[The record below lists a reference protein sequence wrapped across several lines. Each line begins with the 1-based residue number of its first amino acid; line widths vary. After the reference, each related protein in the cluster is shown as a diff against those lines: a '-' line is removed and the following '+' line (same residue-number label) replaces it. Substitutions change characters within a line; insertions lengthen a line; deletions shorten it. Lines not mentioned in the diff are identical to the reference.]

1 MDSTQAAK
9 INIDWKWIGLGYCI
23 FVVFHL
29 LPAYL
34 LIQFSFVG
42 RIGDTLRTLWLIA
55 GMLVIGVYI
64 GYRSRGFTILEPAI
78 SAVLYIFTIFF
89 KADEFM
95 GRRLEIRSIGALM
108 VAAGVAFLL
117 AMLGAWIGEMLQ
129 TSGERKA
136 SRQ

>member
-1 MDSTQAAK
+1 MDSTK
-9 INIDWKWIGLGYCI
+9 TTNMRIDWKWVGLGYCI

-34 LIQFSFVG
+34 LIQFSYVG

-95 GRRLEIRSIGALM
+95 GRRLDIRSLGALL
-108 VAAGVAFLL
+108 VAAGVAFLF

-129 TSGERKA
+129 ASGERKV

>member
-1 MDSTQAAK
+1 MDSTK
-9 INIDWKWIGLGYCI
+9 TTNMRIDWKWVGLGYCI

-34 LIQFSFVG
+34 LIQFSYVG

-95 GRRLEIRSIGALM
+95 GRRLDIRSLGALL

-129 TSGERKA
+129 ASGERKV